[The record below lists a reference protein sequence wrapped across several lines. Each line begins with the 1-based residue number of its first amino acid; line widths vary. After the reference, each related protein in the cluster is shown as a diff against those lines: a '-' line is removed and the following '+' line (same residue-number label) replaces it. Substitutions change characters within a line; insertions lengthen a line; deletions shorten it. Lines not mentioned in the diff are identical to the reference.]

1 MSAALEFRAV
11 DILFCAKAGRRASA
25 AAIQQAL
32 AALDAGSTRA
42 EIAEKTGVVVG
53 VADAS
58 LSVERGAI
66 SVLMG
71 LSGSGKSTLLRA
83 ANGLNLVTRG
93 QVLVGGYYF
102 EAEVLRFSLG
112 YAVPSQLFDDCGTN
126 VPVAPNA
133 IYLLNSEHTL
143 AAAALT
149 AVGAP
154 LLARVVRPD
163 DAFLVFGAAST
174 PTLDNG
180 SADTPACRE
189 RWR

>member
-32 AALDAGSTRA
+32 AALDAGGTRA

-53 VADAS
+53 VAGAS

-83 ANGLNLVTRG
+83 ANGLNHRRHRSD
-93 QVLVGGYYF
+93 
-102 EAEVLRFSLG
+102 LR
-112 YAVPSQLFDDCGTN
+112 CGH
-126 VPVAPNA
+126 PA
-133 IYLLNSEHTL
+133 IK
-143 AAAALT
+143 
-149 AVGAP
+149 
-154 LLARVVRPD
+154 
-163 DAFLVFGAAST
+163 GAAIA
-174 PTLDNG
+174 PT
-180 SADTPACRE
+180 AP
-189 RWR
+189 